1 MKYLYNKTSNLRCS
15 LSWHKII
22 SSKLFT
28 TDFILKQKRMIPTRK
43 HFSMIRTT
51 RLPTVRAS
59 VAMLP
64 DVTNRGT
71 GAKGVHVSCPGGG
84 GLGGGGGGSMSH
96 VRGAS
101 LNRSPVIAST
111 GIQCI
116 MGNAHMGMPLV
127 DRQTRM
133 KTLPSHSKYEL
144 CPQSKNLA
152 N

>member
-1 MKYLYNKTSNLRCS
+1 
-15 LSWHKII
+15 
-22 SSKLFT
+22 
-28 TDFILKQKRMIPTRK
+28 
-43 HFSMIRTT
+43 MIRTT

-84 GLGGGGGGSMSH
+84 GLGGGVVPSHMSG
-96 VRGAS
+96 GAS
-101 LNRSPVIAST
+101 LNRSPVITST

-116 MGNAHMGMPLV
+116 MGNAHMGIPLV

-152 N
+152 S